1 MIDLIAS
8 NINFNFDK
16 FIHVSDLIYDDGPL
30 LSDYVNDR
38 GEHYLFYW
46 VDSDIKYNRWL
57 VFRIDVTTIQDYL
70 NKQISFYNVINSA
83 NDGFAIS
90 VDIDNDL
97 IYHNSKL
104 MLLNDIPSDYLPE
117 MDSYYNFEV
126 VKDLDISTEI
136 F

>member
-16 FIHVSDLIYDDGPL
+16 FIHVSDLIYVDGPL

-70 NKQISFYNVINSA
+70 NKQISFYNVINSV
-83 NDGFAIS
+83 NDGFVIS

-117 MDSYYNFEV
+117 MDSYYDFEV
-126 VKDLDISTEI
+126 VEDLDISTEI

>member
-16 FIHVSDLIYDDGPL
+16 FIHVSDLIYGDGPL

-83 NDGFAIS
+83 NDGFVIS